1 MHAVPLLNFDWYYIP
16 GHMSTLSLTT
26 MINMIPL
33 LRRPLQLLPRRAIV
47 AAPVPVLRH
56 GFATSS
62 SVQSEA
68 QRPGV
73 AAALDAAQHGLSSPV
88 KPHLFEEF
96 SLTERVAVVSGANR
110 GLGLEMS
117 LALAEAGARV
127 YALDLPPTPGEEFR
141 AVQKYVKAF
150 GTGAKLEYVDGGV
163 DVTDQKKVWN
173 TVAKI
178 GDMEGRVD
186 VGVAAAGILHGAP
199 TLEYDAGDFQK
210 VRFLL
215 RILLAVDNVG
225 QVMNVNTNGVLYT
238 AQAVGRQMERFKLP
252 GSIILIASMS
262 GSITNRVG
270 RSSSSERETLRT
282 KLRSRTTPG

>member
-1 MHAVPLLNFDWYYIP
+1 MLSLYSTSIGYYIP

-47 AAPVPVLRH
+47 TAAVPVLRH

-178 GDMEGRVD
+178 GDMEGRMD

-199 TLEYDAGDFQK
+199 TLEYDAEDFQK
-210 VRFLL
+210 VSKYLL
-215 RILLAVDNVG
+215 GILLIVDNVG

-270 RSSSSERETLRT
+270 RSSSSETLRT